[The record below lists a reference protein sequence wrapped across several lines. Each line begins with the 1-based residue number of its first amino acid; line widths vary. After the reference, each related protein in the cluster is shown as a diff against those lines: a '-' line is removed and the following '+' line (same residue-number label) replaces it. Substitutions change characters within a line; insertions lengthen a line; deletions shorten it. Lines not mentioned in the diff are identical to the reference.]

1 MSPYRLVFGK
11 ACHLPVELELK
22 AFWAVKKL
30 NLKIYDAGVHRKLE
44 IQELEEIRNEAFESS
59 RIYKN
64 KTKAFHDKYLTR
76 KTFEIGQ
83 KVLLYDSRLKWFS
96 VEIKSNKTGKVFK
109 VNSHRLKVFY
119 EGFQEKDMEVDSL
132 ERPNYIE

>member
-1 MSPYRLVFGK
+1 M
-11 ACHLPVELELK
+11 
-22 AFWAVKKL
+22 
-30 NLKIYDAGVHRKLE
+30 KIDEAGVHQNLE

-59 RIYKN
+59 RIYKD
-64 KTKAFHDKYLTR
+64 KTKAFNDKYLSR

-83 KVLLYDSRLKWFS
+83 KVLLYDSRLKGFS

-109 VNSHRLKVFY
+109 VNGHKLKVFY

>member
-1 MSPYRLVFGK
+1 MK
-11 ACHLPVELELK
+11 MDEE
-22 AFWAVKKL
+22 
-30 NLKIYDAGVHRKLE
+30 GVQRKLE

-59 RIYKN
+59 RIYKD
-64 KTKAFHDKYLTR
+64 KTKAFHDKYLSR

-109 VNSHRLKVFY
+109 VNGHRLKVFY
-119 EGFQEKDMEVDSL
+119 EGFQEKDVEVDSL
-132 ERPNYIE
+132 ECPDYIE